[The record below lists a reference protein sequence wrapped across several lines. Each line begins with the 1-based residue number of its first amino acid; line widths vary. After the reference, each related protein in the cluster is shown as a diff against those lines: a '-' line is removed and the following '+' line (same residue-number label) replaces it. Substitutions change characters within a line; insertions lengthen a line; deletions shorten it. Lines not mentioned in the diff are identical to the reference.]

1 MDPVEERL
9 ADLERQNR
17 RMKALLVA
25 MGLLAGSAAFLA
37 AGPAD
42 RDVHVRSLKAQR
54 IDLVDAQ
61 GKDVGFLGLS
71 AEGSPSLVLRQGRT
85 TASLL
90 ASEDT
95 AQVEVFGGPNRWAS
109 MEAGTQTLAS
119 LASGDGRVT
128 IDVTDLDPSIAM
140 VDGTGKPRVV
150 LHGRNQDPCLMFV
163 DGDFGK
169 VRAYI
174 GSPRAGGRVQLIS
187 ERGQKTVYPR

>member
-9 ADLERQNR
+9 ADLERQAR
-17 RMKALLVA
+17 RMKALLAV
-25 MGLLAGSAAFLA
+25 MGLVAGSAVFLA
-37 AGPAD
+37 AAPAD

-54 IDLVDAQ
+54 IDLVDAG
-61 GKDVGFLGLS
+61 GKDAGFLGLS
-71 AEGSPSLVLRQGRT
+71 GDGAPSLVLQQGRT
-85 TASLL
+85 TVSLV

-95 AQVEVFGGPNRWAS
+95 AQVEVSGGPNHWVS
-109 MEAGTQTLAS
+109 MEAGRQTLVS
-119 LASGDGRVT
+119 LARGDGRVT
-128 IDVTDLDPSIAM
+128 IDVTDLEPSLAM

-163 DGDFGK
+163 DGDFDR

-174 GSPRAGGRVQLIS
+174 GSPRGGGRIQLIG

>member
-37 AGPAD
+37 ASPAD
-42 RDVHVRSLKAQR
+42 RDVQVRSLKAQR
-54 IDLVDAQ
+54 IDLVDAE

-71 AEGSPSLVLRQGRT
+71 EEGSPSLVLRQGRT

-95 AQVEVFGGPNRWAS
+95 AQVEVSGGPKRWAS

-174 GSPRAGGRVQLIS
+174 GSPPAGGRVQLIS